1 MKRFCRVPPRGLPRC
16 NNSKLIFQK
25 LKNQLTMAAK
35 VSGVII
41 LLTLGLAS
49 GLHAQFE
56 GILEMKVVAT
66 SADSVQ
72 TAIYR
77 LQIGGKN
84 VAAEF
89 HESDVSKA
97 NGKFIFRGD
106 KNVLWIVDDDQK
118 NYIEISTAR
127 QKDGDSAN
135 PQLPAEKFEK
145 LQRTGKQQTILG
157 YPCDELVTHEQGA
170 EVRILATSKLGDIYE
185 GLSRSLGELGGKQ
198 EGESGGWEH
207 QLAAL
212 KMFPLRVTTTHDSH
226 TSETQEVTQITAATI
241 DPSVFLPPAGYRKE
255 SFDLNM
261 EKMLEQM
268 KKEAESD
275 SSGDTTRNR

>member
-1 MKRFCRVPPRGLPRC
+1 
-16 NNSKLIFQK
+16 
-25 LKNQLTMAAK
+25 MATK
-35 VSGVII
+35 VSGFII
-41 LLTLGLAS
+41 FILSLSLTS
-49 GLHAQFE
+49 GLRAQFQ

-106 KNVLWIVDDDQK
+106 RNVLWIVDDDQK

-127 QKDGDSAN
+127 QGNGDSAN
-135 PQLPAEKFEK
+135 PLLTPEKFEK
-145 LQRTGKQQTILG
+145 LQRTGKEQTILG
-157 YPCDELVTHEQGA
+157 YPCEELVTHEQGA

-185 GLSRSLGELGGKQ
+185 GLSRSLGELGGKD
-198 EGESGGWEH
+198 EGETGGWEH

-226 TSETQEVTQITAATI
+226 TNETQEVTSITASTI
-241 DPSVFLPPAGYRKE
+241 DPSAFLPPEGYRKE

-261 EKMLEQM
+261 EKMLDQM
-268 KKEAESD
+268 KREADSD
-275 SSGDTTRNR
+275 SSSDTTQRR